1 MAVYKL
7 TIPRLETE
15 RLIMR
20 EYRQTDF
27 DAFAEFYSTGRS
39 RFIGGPM
46 HRELAWRGL
55 ASHLGNWAFPG
66 FG

>member
-1 MAVYKL
+1 MTAYTL

-27 DAFAEFYSTGRS
+27 DAFAEF
-39 RFIGGPM
+39 
-46 HRELAWRGL
+46 
-55 ASHLGNWAFPG
+55 
-66 FG
+66 